1 MAARVSD
8 GGPSGRQSEAPTG
21 SGQTDVGRS
30 VPGGSLFL
38 FIMDAPRRFGG
49 SEKKDKDKFYLG
61 IKGNVDLT
69 VEYKPGDHCY
79 MYLEYEVYCA
89 LLRNFGSTFRNIN
102 IWR

>member
-1 MAARVSD
+1 MTGGHLAIILKRRAVLARPMSVAAYQVAVCFCS
-8 GGPSGRQSEAPTG
+8 SWMHL
-21 SGQTDVGRS
+21 DV
-30 VPGGSLFL
+30 
-38 FIMDAPRRFGG
+38 FGG
-49 SEKKDKDKFYLG
+49 SEKKDKDNFYLG